1 MLLKGSENFM
11 LKHGI
16 LGLLNYGSMTGYDIM
31 LTFRNSLNYLW
42 NAQTSQIYRELQT
55 LKKNGWVSDM
65 SIHQEGKP
73 DKNLFSITE
82 SGKNELKRW
91 LTEDDTEFR
100 MRNPLMMKIFFRGEL
115 GIEENI
121 EYFKKLLNQC
131 DDFMKLIEKSPFDVD
146 MYEGMIENPEK
157 ALYWKMTVEFGFMYS
172 QIYREWLEKCIKE
185 MEELINENTAD

>member
-31 LTFRNSLNYLW
+31 LTFRNSLNYFW

-65 SIHQEGKP
+65 SIHLEGKP